1 MPVERHELYHK
12 GFSSSMDMHNRA
24 DVASDQP
31 LLQNIG
37 YKYDTFINKGDPPDD
52 DDDARS

>member
-12 GFSSSMDMHNRA
+12 GFSSSMDMYNRA
-24 DVASDQP
+24 DIASDQP